1 MTRVALMTTG
11 KCEHEALRVAL
22 EPLFSGVTFESLPPD
37 APLNCFTSIDV
48 RHLSDKNSPSNPESS
63 IRQLVATMVG
73 AVIPGG
79 IVKPFD
85 FAVLLD
91 DLELCN
97 DSHPH
102 EVVELVRKA
111 VRSHVEQ
118 SKWSLAKQER
128 VLAAVREKCS
138 FHLLRPMVEAY
149 FFGDP
154 AALIRAK
161 TQRDPQLDLTRDHEQ
176 LLVTDPVYLEL
187 PDDNDKLKPHNGGAG
202 ERARH
207 PKSYLTFLC
216 DPTLTKKRPYAET
229 KEGVAA
235 LQSLDW
241 QGVVQSAAL
250 KCPFLSAFL
259 EDLAWAVNEPLDW
272 IAREQTAELTRMKL
286 DDPARVLRNI

>member
-1 MTRVALMTTG
+1 MTRVALITTG
-11 KCEHEALRVAL
+11 KCEHRALHHAL
-22 EPLFSGVTFESLPPD
+22 KRLFPEVEFESLPPD
-37 APLNCFTSIDV
+37 APLNCFTSIEV
-48 RHLSDKNSPSNPESS
+48 RHLSDKNSPTNPDSS

-79 IVKPFD
+79 IDDPFN
-85 FAVLLD
+85 FAFLID

-97 DSHPH
+97 DGHPH

-128 VLAAVREKCS
+128 VVEAVRDKCS
-138 FHLLRPMVEAY
+138 CHLLRPMVEAY

-154 AALIRAK
+154 AALARAK
-161 TQRDPQLDLTRDHEQ
+161 AARPPQLDPTCDFEQ
-176 LLVTDPVYLEL
+176 LLATDPEYLAV
-187 PDDNDKLKPHNGGAG
+187 PDDNDKLKPHNGGTG
-202 ERARH
+202 DRARH

-216 DPTLTKKRPYAET
+216 DPTLTRKRPYAET
-229 KEGVAA
+229 KEGTSA
-235 LQSLDW
+235 LESLDW
-241 QGVVQSAAL
+241 HAVIQSAAL

-259 EDLAWAVNEPLDW
+259 EDLSWAVNAPLDW
-272 IAREQTAELTRMKL
+272 IAQEQTSELTRMKL